1 MSLSTLEAYDLIRF
15 AEAFEARLV
24 TASDTL
30 MDREGLEP
38 EKEWMATALK
48 LVRTSLAP
56 APALLER
63 AKDLPELEEA
73 REEFSF
79 QQQNL
84 WVDALEKLH
93 AGITFCAS
101 SRAPVIEALFP
112 HLKFPQLRRAPQD
125 TVNEF
130 ASAYDR
136 RYKSSYVT
144 RIFAQDDFSFV
155 RPVVDQ
161 VARAF
166 AAWQASLNPASL
178 SDAQLAPL
186 RSELISVG
194 SRLDVAVRQAR
205 LLAEAALVPLAGA
218 FDASGLAAKPKRRAG
233 RGLPFGFEEISSEPS
248 PEEPG
253 DEVPAEASDT
263 PAQAASEPAAP
274 PPEAPAPEAPAP
286 EAPAEAAPAETAP
299 AETAPAEATTTAE
312 AATSDA
318 KPARRGRK
326 KAEPK
331 PPPETP

>member
-1 MSLSTLEAYDLIRF
+1 MSLSTQEAYDLIRF

-30 MDREGLEP
+30 ADREGLEP

-48 LVRTSLAP
+48 LVRTALIP
-56 APALLER
+56 APALLGR

-101 SRAPVIEALFP
+101 SRSPVIEALFP
-112 HLKFPQLRRAPQD
+112 HLKFPQLRRASQE
-125 TVNEF
+125 TVDEF
-130 ASAYDR
+130 ATAYER
-136 RYKSSYVT
+136 RLKSSYVS

-161 VARAF
+161 VASAY
-166 AAWQASLNPASL
+166 AAWQASLAPSNL
-178 SDAQLAPL
+178 SDAEIAPL
-186 RSELISVG
+186 RAEMISVA
-194 SRLDVAVRQAR
+194 SRLDAAVRQAR
-205 LLAEAALVPLAGA
+205 LLAEAALLPVPGA

-233 RGLPFGFEEISSEPS
+233 RGLPFGSDDASAEAAPEDTGADSDVLEEPEPPVA
-248 PEEPG
+248 PEE
-253 DEVPAEASDT
+253 
-263 PAQAASEPAAP
+263 QAP
-274 PPEAPAPEAPAP
+274 PPEPI
-286 EAPAEAAPAETAP
+286 T
-299 AETAPAEATTTAE
+299 ETAPAEA
-312 AATSDA
+312 
-318 KPARRGRK
+318 KPSRRGRK

-331 PPPETP
+331 PPPETA

>member
-1 MSLSTLEAYDLIRF
+1 MSLSTQEAYDLIRF

-30 MDREGLEP
+30 ADREGLEP

-48 LVRTSLAP
+48 LVRTALVP
-56 APALLER
+56 APALLGR

-112 HLKFPQLRRAPQD
+112 HLKFPQLRRASQE

-130 ASAYDR
+130 AAAYER
-136 RYKSSYVT
+136 RLKSSYVN
-144 RIFAQDDFSFV
+144 RIFSQDDFSFV

-161 VARAF
+161 VASTY
-166 AAWQASLNPASL
+166 AAWQASLAPSNL
-178 SDAQLAPL
+178 SDAQVAPL
-186 RSELISVG
+186 RAEMISVA
-194 SRLDVAVRQAR
+194 SRLDVALRQAR
-205 LLAEAALVPLAGA
+205 LLAEAALVPVPDA
-218 FDASGLAAKPKRRAG
+218 FDSSGLAAKPKRRAG
-233 RGLPFGFEEISSEPS
+233 RGLPFGFDDSTTESP
-248 PEEPG
+248 PEENG
-253 DEVPAEASDT
+253 AESDT
-263 PAQAASEPAAP
+263 SETESSALPEEDATEPPAP
-274 PPEAPAPEAPAP
+274 PPAPEPAVEAP
-286 EAPAEAAPAETAP
+286 PAEAAT
-299 AETAPAEATTTAE
+299 E
-312 AATSDA
+312 AAPTEA
-318 KPARRGRK
+318 KPSRRGRK

-331 PPPETP
+331 PPPETA

>member
-24 TASDTL
+24 TASDML
-30 MDREGLEP
+30 ADREGLEL
-38 EKEWMATALK
+38 EKEWVATALK
-48 LVRTSLAP
+48 MVRTALAP
-56 APALLER
+56 TPALIER

-112 HLKFPQLRRAPQD
+112 HLKFPQLRRAPQE

-130 ASAYDR
+130 AAAYER
-136 RYKSSYVT
+136 RLKSSYVN

-161 VARAF
+161 VARTY
-166 AAWQASLNPASL
+166 AAWQASLSPANLPDS
-178 SDAQLAPL
+178 QTAPL
-186 RSELISVG
+186 RAGLVAVG

-205 LLAEAALVPLAGA
+205 LLAEAAFVPLPGA
-218 FDASGLAAKPKRRAG
+218 FDSTGLAAKPKRRSG
-233 RGLPFGFEEISSEPS
+233 RGLPFGFDEMTAEPSAEEAREDSELADLEPSAPLEDDASEEPAPPPAPPQAEAPPS
-248 PEEPG
+248 PE
-253 DEVPAEASDT
+253 
-263 PAQAASEPAAP
+263 AA
-274 PPEAPAPEAPAP
+274 
-286 EAPAEAAPAETAP
+286 AETAP
-299 AETAPAEATTTAE
+299 AE
-312 AATSDA
+312 A

-326 KAEPK
+326 KAESK
-331 PPPETP
+331 PPPETA

>member
-1 MSLSTLEAYDLIRF
+1 MSLSTQEAYDLIRF

-30 MDREGLEP
+30 ADREGLEP

-48 LVRTSLAP
+48 LVRTTLIP
-56 APALLER
+56 APALLGR

-112 HLKFPQLRRAPQD
+112 HLKFPQLRRASQE

-130 ASAYDR
+130 AAAYER
-136 RYKSSYVT
+136 RLKSSYVH
-144 RIFAQDDFSFV
+144 RIFSQDDFSFV

-161 VARAF
+161 VASTY
-166 AAWQASLNPASL
+166 AAWQASLAPSNL
-178 SDAQLAPL
+178 SDAQVAPL
-186 RSELISVG
+186 RAEMISVA
-194 SRLDVAVRQAR
+194 SRLDIALRQAR
-205 LLAEAALVPLAGA
+205 LLAEAALVPVPGA
-218 FDASGLAAKPKRRAG
+218 FDTSGLAAKPKRRAG
-233 RGLPFGFEEISSEPS
+233 RGLPFGFEETGPDSDSTETDPS
-248 PEEPG
+248 ALPEEGVTEPPAPPQ
-253 DEVPAEASDT
+253 DPQPNVEAPPAEAAMAMED
-263 PAQAASEPAAP
+263 
-274 PPEAPAPEAPAP
+274 
-286 EAPAEAAPAETAP
+286 APAEA
-299 AETAPAEATTTAE
+299 
-312 AATSDA
+312 
-318 KPARRGRK
+318 KPSRRGRK

-331 PPPETP
+331 PPPETD